1 MKTGNDFL
9 GNQSRSSVKMAFPS
23 STWTGPG
30 HRGTDVGD
38 FVEVLG
44 GQTAATC
51 CVVASGQAA
60 SSVPMRGAGGSPG
73 PEPCGFTR
81 KALSFIDLERPD
93 RTPGNKNV
101 RSRKEARGASA
112 RAAPPARRRPRDD
125 ARARQRHAVR
135 RAAAPRTPCAARR
148 LQRPC
153 RLSEGVSLSLF
164 FCDLPRKIFSCFISF

>member
-1 MKTGNDFL
+1 MLKTGNDFL
-9 GNQSRSSVKMAFPS
+9 GNQSRSSVKMAFPC

-101 RSRKEARGASA
+101 RGRKEARGASA
-112 RAAPPARRRPRDD
+112 RAAPPARRCPRDY
-125 ARARQRHAVR
+125 APT
-135 RAAAPRTPCAARR
+135 AASRSGMRGSAAYAARR
-148 LQRPC
+148 AP
-153 RLSEGVSLSLF
+153 SPASLPPFRGRFPVFVL
-164 FCDLPRKIFSCFISF
+164 L